1 MVDCVSGGLEFWHR
15 NIKEGKIE
23 PAGGL
28 MAHVG
33 IGGSAEA
40 SGDRRETQTRPV
52 LTSIRPKVR
61 VPVSHLCCVG
71 AASSSPQCAFALQR
85 PG

>member
-40 SGDRRETQTRPV
+40 SGDRQGDTNSPGAHLNQTQGEGACLSLV
-52 LTSIRPKVR
+52 LCWGR
-61 VPVSHLCCVG
+61 
-71 AASSSPQCAFALQR
+71 
-85 PG
+85 